1 MTKASQ
7 YNTVV
12 LRESIGSF
20 HKGEKGAV
28 VEAYTTPYEAYDIE
42 IVTDEGTTKGL
53 LEGIR
58 PEQIERPSPVRFTS
72 IHIASD
78 GTRASVRFSDGSEI
92 IVQADELYDRV
103 L

>member
-7 YNTVV
+7 YDTVV

-20 HKGEKGAV
+20 RKGEKGAV
-28 VEAYTTPYEAYDIE
+28 VEVYTTPYEAYDIE
-42 IVTDEGTTKGL
+42 MVTDDGETKGL

-58 PEQIERPSPVRFTS
+58 PDQIERPVSVRFES
-72 IHIASD
+72 IDIESD
-78 GTRASVRFSDGSEI
+78 GTRASIRFSDGSEI
-92 IVQADELYDRV
+92 TIQPDELYDRA

>member
-7 YNTVV
+7 YDTIV

-20 HKGEKGAV
+20 QKGEKGAV
-28 VEAYTTPYEAYDIE
+28 VEVYTTPYEAYDIE

-58 PEQIERPSPVRFTS
+58 PEQIEAPAPIRFMS
-72 IHIASD
+72 IHIESD
-78 GTRASVRFSDGSEI
+78 GTRAAVRFSDGSEV
-92 IVQADELYDRV
+92 IVQADELHDRV